1 MNLTKAIAQLKSAL
15 KDSHLDVVSIDEHR
29 LELRGHNRN
38 NLALGPTLLY
48 GILPLFGVFYF
59 WDRKGAKILVGL
71 CGLLAAIIVV
81 VRILSLVN
89 TKNTFLS
96 YDHSTDHLSYR
107 NAAVA
112 NQGIRASEI
121 DRVGSFLTV
130 IVTKTRRYPYE
141 KKWYVANLEAIT
153 AANDKYTLAQFESE
167 SPERPVRHAQ
177 ALGNLLAAYLHRPYR
192 HAKEIVVV

>member
-59 WDRKGAKILVGL
+59 WDKKGAEILVGL
-71 CGLLAAIIVV
+71 CGLLAAIVLV

-89 TKNTFLS
+89 TKNSFL
-96 YDHSTDHLSYR
+96 YYEHATDHLSFR
-107 NAAVA
+107 NAELAS
-112 NQGIRASEI
+112 QGIRASEI
-121 DRVGSFLTV
+121 DRLSSSLSV
-130 IVTKTRRYPYE
+130 IVTRTRRYPYE
-141 KKWYVANLEAIT
+141 KRWYVASLEAIT
-153 AANDKYTLAQFESE
+153 AANDNYTLAQFEAE
-167 SPERPVRHAQ
+167 SHERPVRHAQ
-177 ALGNLLAAYLHRPYR
+177 ALGNLLAAYVDRPYR
-192 HAKEIVVV
+192 HTKEMVVV